1 MTVLVLERLVDA
13 AVLVERAIASAPLT
27 PRTTEGDRDRR
38 LEIMRNAETAMELV
52 LAEHWVREAKAVL
65 ERYTQA
71 TWAKAIQVV
80 LVEGPGWNAWQA
92 AGGFSGTGMT
102 HPEFVAAYEAK
113 QAAIAAAEAAAL
125 QKALDDAQAAITPG
139 LIARATPLAQTAL
152 AIGHVTMAQDL
163 GIGMAFNVKHPDAL
177 KFIENYG
184 ADWVSGV
191 NDTTRQYIQGA
202 VLGGVMNG
210 DSYATV
216 ARKIAARYTE
226 FGVPSPLGH
235 IRSRA
240 ELVAVT
246 EMGNAY
252 VAGNVMVGNRLKWEG
267 LVMEKRWLVT
277 GDNRV
282 CPTCRTNEAASWI
295 PWDETFPGGQAQPLG
310 HPGCRCDLQIQRAKD
325 PTGAGV
331 PNGKKLNEMF
341 PPEIDSQ
348 TAAKG
353 LISAGQDG
361 NTAIA
366 KKMNAQYPGEKWT
379 AQKVADLKKKMQKA
393 GEIPH
398 NPVPRPTRRKAPTP
412 VNQGA
417 PIGPGRLSPK
427 FDQAKM
433 DAARTWYEKRGV
445 HTTAQRAAAKKKISK
460 DVSARLAN
468 NPDWNDFL
476 TRNANQFGSYGDGPG
491 ADAASAMLRQWAST
505 SGDENRF
512 SLAMQLAAHDEFGL
526 TDAARKSVLDHL
538 DDFVR
543 RQALDTYAQN
553 GPAYRAFLRAMYDN
567 TQEEFAK
574 AGITEVSLVRGQTLK
589 GSQQNWVP
597 DWVKSALPTPQTGK
611 LEAQAQLRPMSSFA
625 VDRRIGRNF
634 ETALA
639 EGGRSEVSSLFEV
652 TVPANRIIGTGRT
665 GFGALHEYEWVV
677 LETPGEMTWNV
688 TNRVGLSR
696 WP

>member
-1 MTVLVLERLVDA
+1 MTVLVLERLVEA
-13 AVLVERAIASAPLT
+13 AELVERAIASAPLT
-27 PRTTEGDRDRR
+27 PRTTQGDRDRR
-38 LEIMRNAETAMELV
+38 LEILRNVETAMELV
-52 LAEHWVREAKAVL
+52 LAEHWVREAKEVL
-65 ERYTQA
+65 ERYTQGI
-71 TWAKAIQVV
+71 WAKAIQKVV
-80 LVEGPGWNAWQA
+80 LAEGPGWNAWQA

-102 HPEFVAAYEAK
+102 HPEFVAKYEAE
-113 QAAIAAAEAAAL
+113 QAAIKAAEAAAL
-125 QKALDDAQAAITPG
+125 KKAQEDAQAAITPG
-139 LIARATPLAQTAL
+139 LIAKAQPLAQTAL
-152 AIGHVTMAQDL
+152 AIGHITMAQDL
-163 GIGMAFNVKHPDAL
+163 GIGMAFNVKHPEAV
-177 KFIENYG
+177 KFLSFYG
-184 ADWVSGV
+184 ADWVSNV
-191 NDTTRQYIQGA
+191 NDTTRDYIRTQVMDA
-202 VLGGVMNG
+202 VGKGE
-210 DSYATV
+210 SYATV
-216 ARKIAARYTE
+216 ARRIAARYAE

-282 CPTCRTNEAASWI
+282 CPVCRTNEAASWI

-310 HPGCRCDLQIQRAKD
+310 HPGCRCDLQLQRAQGG
-325 PTGAGV
+325 PGV
-331 PNGKKLNEMF
+331 PNGKKLNEMY
-341 PPEIDSQ
+341 PPQIDSQ

-353 LISAGQDG
+353 HISMGQDG

-366 KKMNAQYPGEKWT
+366 KKMNAQYPGENWT

-398 NPVPRPTRRKAPTP
+398 NPIPRPTRRKGATP

-417 PIGPGRLSPK
+417 PIGPGRMSPK

-445 HTTAQRAAAKKKISK
+445 HTTAQRAAAKRKISK

-468 NPDWNDFL
+468 NPDWEDFL
-476 TRNANQFGSYGDGPG
+476 KRSNFSSYGDGPG
-491 ADAASAMLRQWAST
+491 ADAVSGMLRQWAST
-505 SGDENRF
+505 SGDDNRF

-526 TDAARKSVLDHL
+526 SAAARKSVLDHL
-538 DDFVR
+538 DDYVR
-543 RQALDTYAQN
+543 KQALDTYAQN

-567 TQEEFAK
+567 TQEELAK

-597 DWVKSALPTPQTGK
+597 DWVKDALPTPQTGR
-611 LEAQAQLRPMSSFA
+611 LEAPAQLRPMSSFA
-625 VDRRIGRNF
+625 VDRQIGRSF
-634 ETALA
+634 ETMLA
-639 EGGRSEVSSLFEV
+639 EGGKSEVSTLFEV
-652 TVPANRIIGTGRT
+652 TVPANRVIGSGRT